1 MYILLLID
9 THLLRVAKLLA
20 RLLATVAHWVRIQ
33 KFLKIYKMGD
43 ISKGVVNTLLLAK
56 QYTKKYT
63 HTDVKCP
70 LSFSYGDWRA
80 DISIQAPL
88 GLGNLHL

>member
-1 MYILLLID
+1 MYTLTYVD

-33 KFLKIYKMGD
+33 TFHKKYKMGD
-43 ISKGVVNTLLLAK
+43 ISKGVVNTLLPAK

-63 HTDVKCP
+63 HTD
-70 LSFSYGDWRA
+70 WRVE
-80 DISIQAPL
+80 ILIQAPV
-88 GLGNLHL
+88 GLYCITSAKGAEQDAL